1 MKEALKKTSPH
12 RHTKPVCRGLCA
24 ADFSISLHITGQIQ
38 IFVFVIQKGYIHY
51 EIPCFIRKN
60 KYSNF
65 SEYRLQIRRRLMDQ
79 CTCYHSTTE
88 YHIIR
93 PLAEQFSPARDQQI
107 REKFPS
113 VKPMNEK
120 PLAISKHAPTAPL
133 PERKPMVFTHLRVTE
148 YEYNTG
154 YARIDNAII
163 DALRG
168 QSQEVKDNVYD
179 LIRKDLLP
187 NNVHGLSEDDRLAL
201 ISLGVEKAQ
210 YLADQFMD
218 DRTKAS
224 FMEAIRST
232 ARIGAAG
239 KRVGTCDMEY
249 NVKKAYATDG
259 YNRIREDILNELLF
273 SMEKDDPEAFAE
285 YKKKSGGN
293 AALFAMEWLIHGNFN
308 LLNANK
314 PKYRKHQDEQYK
326 KLNEGKLDN
335 TFSGADTSN
344 KKNFLAAL
352 SEKLQAGQAL
362 QASFFLERIARMAE
376 APDNYL
382 YSNRIVLW
390 TRG

>member
-1 MKEALKKTSPH
+1 
-12 RHTKPVCRGLCA
+12 
-24 ADFSISLHITGQIQ
+24 
-38 IFVFVIQKGYIHY
+38 
-51 EIPCFIRKN
+51 
-60 KYSNF
+60 
-65 SEYRLQIRRRLMDQ
+65 MDK

-88 YHIIR
+88 YHHAIR
-93 PLAEQFSPARDQQI
+93 PLAEQLSPAQDEQI
-107 REKFPS
+107 RKNFPS

-120 PLAISKHAPTAPL
+120 PLALPEQVPVSQR
-133 PERKPMVFTHLRVTE
+133 PERKPVVITTLRATE

-224 FMEAIRST
+224 FMEAIRYT

-249 NVKKAYATDG
+249 NIKRVRQIDG
-259 YNRIREDILNELLF
+259 YNRLLEDNTNEYLF
-273 SMEKDDPEAFAE
+273 SMEKDDPQAFAE
-285 YKKKSGGN
+285 YKKKSKMDAPIFLMN
-293 AALFAMEWLIHGNFN
+293 WVIHGNFN
-308 LLNANK
+308 LLAANK
-314 PKYRKHQDEQYK
+314 SAYKKHQDEKYK
-326 KLNEGKLDN
+326 KLNEVKLDS
-335 TFSGADTSN
+335 TFSGADTSS
-344 KKNFLAAL
+344 KKNFLASL
-352 SEKLQAGQAL
+352 SEKVQARQTLQN
-362 QASFFLERIARMAE
+362 SFFLERISKMSE
-376 APDNYL
+376 VSGSYL
-382 YSNRIVLW
+382 YTNRIVLW
-390 TRG
+390 SRG